1 MTECAACGSAELR
14 DNWQSDGV
22 HLWQC
27 KDCTARFSEARK
39 VMVSISC
46 LPSVETPTLA
56 PEFPNSEQDSEQLF
70 DQLLTLA

>member
-14 DNWQSDGV
+14 DSWQWDGV

-39 VMVSISC
+39 VIASVLRTSTPGRVSSNRISTWSGW
-46 LPSVETPTLA
+46 LSQRAGQRQTL
-56 PEFPNSEQDSEQLF
+56 D
-70 DQLLTLA
+70 